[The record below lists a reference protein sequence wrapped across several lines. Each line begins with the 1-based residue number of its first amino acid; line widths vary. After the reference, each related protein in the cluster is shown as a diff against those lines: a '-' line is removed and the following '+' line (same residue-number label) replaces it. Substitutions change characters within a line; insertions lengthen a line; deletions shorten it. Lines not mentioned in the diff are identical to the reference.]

1 MNKLRIHL
9 EVKIL
14 LEAKDLEVL
23 KDFKMHSDNK
33 VGEKVKVDLVTYFKN
48 SRKCLV
54 EVTIDAEINKFN
66 KKEVIS

>member
-23 KDFKMHSDNK
+23 RDFKMHSDK
-33 VGEKVKVDLVTYFKN
+33 EVEKVKVDSVTYFQN

-54 EVTIDAEINKFN
+54 EVTIDAIINKFN
-66 KKEVIS
+66 KKEVTS